1 MGNHLDGWSDEK
13 LMSRLMAGDSSAL
26 GPLVSRYYAQLLA
39 YAFRLTQCNLQ
50 TAEDILQEAFV
61 RLLTQKSFQP
71 RRTLRPWLYRI
82 VTNVAYDQNSHWRVG
97 GSESFDDFESGS
109 KGPEQQALDQES
121 ATAVRDGLSQ
131 LSDEHRAVLVMRF
144 FQDMSLKETAEAL
157 GIPIGTVKSRQSEA
171 ARQLRAGLTAL
182 EPL

>member
-1 MGNHLDGWSDEK
+1 METHLDGWSDEK

-26 GPLVSRYYAQLLA
+26 NSLVNRYHAQLLA
-39 YAFRLTQCNLQ
+39 YAFRLTRCDLQ

-71 RRTLRPWLYRI
+71 KRPLRPWLYRL
-82 VTNVAYDQNSHWRVG
+82 VTNVAYDQSSRWKPV
-97 GSESFDDFESGS
+97 SDSFDGLASGW
-109 KGPEQQALDQES
+109 KGPEQQALDHEE
-121 ATAVRDGLSQ
+121 ALTIRNALAQ

-157 GIPIGTVKSRQSEA
+157 DIPVGTVKSRQSEA
-171 ARQLRAGLTAL
+171 ARQLRANLPAL